1 MRLCPTPI
9 QGLPFLR
16 RALFVLCAPALA
28 GVITTGG
35 AAAQN
40 SIPDARVPVGP
51 LAQLVD
57 QGTGPRRSLRP
68 QSAVA
73 PDPVVLLDRQR
84 LYEGSELGKASLAI
98 LDELSR
104 ALIAENR
111 QLEAELEEEERLLTQ
126 RRAQVSTQDFRA
138 LADDFDRRV
147 QERRQAQDS
156 KTRALARSR
165 DEARQQF
172 FSSVAPILGQLMQEI
187 GAVAILDNSA
197 VILSFERID
206 ITDEAIEKLDEAY
219 HAGTIAV
226 TPPVA
231 DPLEA
236 GDDGDAGDGEEP
248 AAPAA
253 PHPPAGAP

>member
-1 MRLCPTPI
+1 MGLCLTQI

-16 RALFVLCAPALA
+16 RALFALCVPALA
-28 GVITTGG
+28 GGFTAGG
-35 AAAQN
+35 AAAQS
-40 SIPDARVPVGP
+40 SIPDTPASIGP
-51 LAQLVD
+51 LAQLIE
-57 QGTGPRRSLRP
+57 QGPGPRRSIRP

-98 LDELSR
+98 LDAQSR
-104 ALIAENR
+104 DLIAENR

-126 RRAQVSTQDFRA
+126 RRAQLSIQNFRA

-172 FSSVAPILGQLMQEI
+172 FTSVVPILGQYMQEI

-219 HAGTIAV
+219 RAGKIAV
-226 TPPVA
+226 TPPAA
-231 DPLEA
+231 DPL
-236 GDDGDAGDGEEP
+236 DGDGDPATP
-248 AAPAA
+248 AAPQ
-253 PHPPAGAP
+253 PPAGAP